1 MLVKSILQKKKKREK
16 KKEEAGE
23 GREEEKRGG
32 RREERSERR
41 VCVRVRACACES
53 VCLLV
58 RVRVARADHERE
70 RDRKRGVHV
79 ARACM
84 GAHKQ
89 VCSLRITACAWV
101 CATWARLCLAVLQVV
116 RSVVRRWF
124 VGCVRAAGGAGRAR
138 VHCTRVCCCVCGMC
152 EYTHDNLHPPSSDN
166 AFVDLPS
173 KPC

>member
-89 VCSLRITACAWV
+89 VCSLRVRGCVLRGRGCVVLCCRWCEVWCAGGSWGVSVLRVVLGVRVCIARACAAACVV
-101 CATWARLCLAVLQVV
+101 CVSIR
-116 RSVVRRWF
+116 
-124 VGCVRAAGGAGRAR
+124 
-138 VHCTRVCCCVCGMC
+138 MII
-152 EYTHDNLHPPSSDN
+152 YIHPPQIM
-166 AFVDLPS
+166 PS
-173 KPC
+173 WTCRRSHAES

>member
-1 MLVKSILQKKKKREK
+1 M
-16 KKEEAGE
+16 
-23 GREEEKRGG
+23 
-32 RREERSERR
+32 
-41 VCVRVRACACES
+41 CVRVRACACES

-101 CATWARLCLAVLQVV
+101 CATWARLCRAVLQVV

-124 VGCVRAAGGAGRAR
+124 VGCVRAAGGVG
-138 VHCTRVCCCVCGMC
+138 VRVCIVHACAAACVVCVSIRMII
-152 EYTHDNLHPPSSDN
+152 
-166 AFVDLPS
+166 
-173 KPC
+173 